1 MATSV
6 GLVREGQVLVCIGAV
21 TDVVATLVGI
31 GIQFGSAQAD
41 IVAPEASAVPC
52 PTFAD
57 VGADVVTFDDICRIP
72 VQPYSR
78 EAVIARKVKRERDVA
93 LEKTEHMRGEAE
105 AEVEYDAGNSVKEA
119 DDEGSNFEQEGDKPA
134 ACSPADLGQE
144 ATDGAPEWSS
154 ETGARSQERLEQEPT
169 LGDVLRARVARM
181 ASSRLAADAPERR
194 PAGRASSQD

>member
-6 GLVREGQVLVCIGAV
+6 GPVREGQVLVCIGAV

-57 VGADVVTFDDICRIP
+57 VGADVDTCLTP

-78 EAVIARKVKRERDVA
+78 EAVIARKVKRER
-93 LEKTEHMRGEAE
+93 
-105 AEVEYDAGNSVKEA
+105 
-119 DDEGSNFEQEGDKPA
+119 
-134 ACSPADLGQE
+134 ACSPADLGKE
-144 ATDGAPEWSS
+144 ATEGAPEWSS
-154 ETGARSQERLEQEPT
+154 ETEARSQERLEQEQ
-169 LGDVLRARVARM
+169 DFLRIIAPAR
-181 ASSRLAADAPERR
+181 
-194 PAGRASSQD
+194 AGVRKCPSEYRAEACI

>member
-6 GLVREGQVLVCIGAV
+6 GPVREGQVLVCIGAV

-57 VGADVVTFDDICRIP
+57 VGADVVTVDDICLIP

-93 LEKTEHMRGEAE
+93 LEKTDHMRGEAG
-105 AEVEYDAGNSVKEA
+105 AEVEHDAGNSVKQSEDKLAVVRKFDKAAGSTEEVETEA
-119 DDEGSNFEQEGDKPA
+119 VNANQQVG
-134 ACSPADLGQE
+134 L
-144 ATDGAPEWSS
+144 ATS
-154 ETGARSQERLEQEPT
+154 
-169 LGDVLRARVARM
+169 VA
-181 ASSRLAADAPERR
+181 
-194 PAGRASSQD
+194 